1 MSYTHLT
8 TTERVKIETYL
19 ELGMSI
25 RSIARRLGRHP
36 STVSR
41 EVKRNPGYESGRAQQ
56 RYVKKKA
63 NCGAKTKLDEATRR
77 TITEK
82 LWATWSPEQIVGRL
96 FDGEIAFSTIY
107 RWIYSGLIDV
117 PTSVLRQKGKRQKP
131 VETRGRFNVGLSIA
145 KRPREVRARKTFGHW
160 ELDTVV
166 SGRGKSKACV
176 ATFVERKSRFYIA
189 LPMTDRSASSMEMAI
204 QAVHGAFPVAAFR
217 TATTDRGKEF
227 SCHERIRTS
236 LGVPLYFADPY
247 ASWQRGSNEN
257 ANGLLREFFP
267 KGTDFAKVGDGELAD
282 ALAKINGR
290 PRKCLGWRTA
300 HEAFTEEVL
309 RLI

>member
-8 TTERVKIETYL
+8 TTERVKIQTYL
-19 ELGMSI
+19 ELGTSI
-25 RSIARRLGRHP
+25 RSIARRHGRHP

-41 EVKRNPGYESGRAQQ
+41 EVKRNPSYESGRAQQ
-56 RYVKKKA
+56 CYVKKKA

-117 PTSVLRQKGKRQKP
+117 WTSVLRQKGKRQKP

-204 QAVHGAFPVAAFR
+204 QAVHGAFPVR
-217 TATTDRGKEF
+217 VLATREQR
-227 SCHERIRTS
+227 ER
-236 LGVPLYFADPY
+236 
-247 ASWQRGSNEN
+247 QRSPPRVLPER
-257 ANGLLREFFP
+257 NGLR
-267 KGTDFAKVGDGELAD
+267 A
-282 ALAKINGR
+282 GR
-290 PRKCLGWRTA
+290 
-300 HEAFTEEVL
+300 
-309 RLI
+309 

>member
-41 EVKRNPGYESGRAQQ
+41 EVRRNPGYESGRAQQ

-166 SGRGKSKACV
+166 SGRGKSKAYV

-204 QAVHGAFPVAAFR
+204 QAVHGAFPGPRSGRRRR
-217 TATTDRGKEF
+217 TEAKSSAVTSVSGRRSACHSISPTRTRPGNEGATRTPTVSSASSSRKERTSRRSVTANSRTRSPRSTGDRGN
-227 SCHERIRTS
+227 
-236 LGVPLYFADPY
+236 
-247 ASWQRGSNEN
+247 ASASEPHTRPS
-257 ANGLLREFFP
+257 
-267 KGTDFAKVGDGELAD
+267 
-282 ALAKINGR
+282 
-290 PRKCLGWRTA
+290 PRKCCA
-300 HEAFTEEVL
+300 
-309 RLI
+309 

>member
-1 MSYTHLT
+1 MSYIHLT
-8 TTERVKIETYL
+8 TAERVKIETYL

-25 RSIARRLGRHP
+25 RSIARRLGRQP

-41 EVKRNPGYESGRAQQ
+41 EIRRNPGYESGRAQE
-56 RYVKKKA
+56 RYVKMKA
-63 NCGAKTKLDEATRR
+63 NCGAKTKLDEATRQ
-77 TITEK
+77 TVIEK
-82 LWATWSPEQIVGRL
+82 LRATWSPEQIVGRL
-96 FDGEIAFSTIY
+96 FDGRIAFSTIY
-107 RWIYSGLIDV
+107 RWIYSGQIDV
-117 PTSVLRQKGKRQKP
+117 PATVLRQKGKRRKP

-145 KRPREVRARKTFGHW
+145 KRPRDVRTRETFGHW

-166 SGRGKSKACV
+166 SGRGKSKACI
-176 ATFVERKSRFYIA
+176 ATFVERKSRLYLA
-189 LPMTDRSASSMEMAI
+189 LPIADRSAASMEGAI
-204 QAVHGAFPVAAFR
+204 HAVHGSFPEGAFK

-227 SCHERIRTS
+227 SCHERIRVS

-267 KGTDFAKVGDGELAD
+267 KGTDFAGVGDAELTD

-300 HEAFTEEVL
+300 HEAFNDEVL

>member
-25 RSIARRLGRHP
+25 
-36 STVSR
+36 
-41 EVKRNPGYESGRAQQ
+41 Q
-56 RYVKKKA
+56 
-63 NCGAKTKLDEATRR
+63 
-77 TITEK
+77 
-82 LWATWSPEQIVGRL
+82 
-96 FDGEIAFSTIY
+96 
-107 RWIYSGLIDV
+107 
-117 PTSVLRQKGKRQKP
+117 
-131 VETRGRFNVGLSIA
+131 SIA

-204 QAVHGAFPVAAFR
+204 QAVHGAFPVTAFR
-217 TATTDRGKEF
+217 TAATDRGKEF
-227 SCHERIRTS
+227 SCHERIQAS

-247 ASWQRGSNEN
+247 SSW
-257 ANGLLREFFP
+257 
-267 KGTDFAKVGDGELAD
+267 
-282 ALAKINGR
+282 
-290 PRKCLGWRTA
+290 
-300 HEAFTEEVL
+300 
-309 RLI
+309 